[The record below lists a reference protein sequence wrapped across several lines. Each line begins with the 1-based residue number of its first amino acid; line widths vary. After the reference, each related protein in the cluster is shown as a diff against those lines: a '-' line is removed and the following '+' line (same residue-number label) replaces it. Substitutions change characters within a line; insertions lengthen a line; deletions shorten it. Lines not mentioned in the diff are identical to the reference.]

1 MYINKTKFLIE
12 FLKINIEYII
22 IIPEKTPKIMSS
34 IYVIKSGVLNTFLN
48 ILKISNKIEIIIPT
62 TINIIKQYI

>member
-1 MYINKTKFLIE
+1 
-12 FLKINIEYII
+12 
-22 IIPEKTPKIMSS
+22 MSS